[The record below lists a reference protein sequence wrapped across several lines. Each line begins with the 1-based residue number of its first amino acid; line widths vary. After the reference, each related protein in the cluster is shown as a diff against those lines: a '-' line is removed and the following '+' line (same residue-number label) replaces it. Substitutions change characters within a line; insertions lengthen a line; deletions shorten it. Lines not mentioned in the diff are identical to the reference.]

1 MSYGHGGYRAGSGRP
16 SMSKEKKVLEDKLKE
31 EKVNFGIPVLEEVKD
46 AIEMDDI
53 NEASDIT
60 DVEEKDM
67 PHIEDYLKS
76 KERNGK
82 PLGADY
88 EYKKMWLW
96 LKKVNCEKIVNPKL
110 LEMYAI
116 NAARTKQCHE
126 MLSSLGLVVKNAS
139 GNPIASP
146 FADMALSFEKGMNNA
161 LLTIN
166 QIVKENANL
175 ARLNYD
181 ETALKMERILSR
193 SDNIPGLNHKW

>member
-16 SMSKEKKVLEDKLKE
+16 SMSKEKKALEGKLKE
-31 EKVNFGIPVLEEVKD
+31 EKINAGIPVLEEVKD
-46 AIEMDDI
+46 AIGIDDI
-53 NEASDIT
+53 NEVSDIT

-67 PHIEDYLKS
+67 PKMEEYLKS
-76 KERNGK
+76 KERSGK

-110 LEMYAI
+110 IEMYAI

-166 QIVKENANL
+166 QIVKENGHL
-175 ARLNYD
+175 TRLNYD
-181 ETALKMERILSR
+181 EIALKMESILFGS
-193 SDNIPGLNHKW
+193 NKTNGIHYK

>member
-16 SMSKEKKVLEDKLKE
+16 SMSKEKKALEGKLKE
-31 EKVNFGIPVLEEVKD
+31 EKINAGIPVLEEVKD
-46 AIEMDDI
+46 AIGIDDI
-53 NEASDIT
+53 NEVSDIT

-67 PHIEDYLKS
+67 PKIEEYLKS
-76 KERNGK
+76 KERSGK

-110 LEMYAI
+110 IEMYAI

-146 FADMALSFEKGMNNA
+146 FADMALNFEKGMNNA

-166 QIVKENANL
+166 QIVKENGHL
-175 ARLNYD
+175 TRLNHD
-181 ETALKMERILSR
+181 ETALKMESILFGS
-193 SDNIPGLNHKW
+193 NKTNGIHYK

>member
-16 SMSKEKKVLEDKLKE
+16 SMSKEKKALEGKLKE
-31 EKVNFGIPVLEEVKD
+31 EKINAGIPVLEEVKD
-46 AIEMDDI
+46 AIGIDDI
-53 NEASDIT
+53 NEVSDIT

-67 PHIEDYLKS
+67 PKIEEYLKS
-76 KERNGK
+76 KERSGK

-110 LEMYAI
+110 IEMYAI

-146 FADMALSFEKGMNNA
+146 FADMALNFEKGMNNA

-166 QIVKENANL
+166 QIVKENGHL
-175 ARLNYD
+175 TRLNYD
-181 ETALKMERILSR
+181 ETALKMESILFGS
-193 SDNIPGLNHKW
+193 NKTNGIHYK

>member
-16 SMSKEKKVLEDKLKE
+16 SMSKEKKALEGKLKE
-31 EKVNFGIPVLEEVKD
+31 EKINAGIPVLEEVKD
-46 AIEMDDI
+46 AIGIDDI
-53 NEASDIT
+53 NEVSDIT

-67 PHIEDYLKS
+67 PKIEEYLKS
-76 KERNGK
+76 KERSGK

-110 LEMYAI
+110 IAMYAI

-146 FADMALSFEKGMNNA
+146 FADMALNFEKGMNNA

-166 QIVKENANL
+166 QIVKENGHL
-175 ARLNYD
+175 TRLNYD
-181 ETALKMERILSR
+181 ETALKMESILFGS
-193 SDNIPGLNHKW
+193 NKTNGIHYK

>member
-16 SMSKEKKVLEDKLKE
+16 SMSKEKKALEGKLKE
-31 EKVNFGIPVLEEVKD
+31 EKINASIPVLEEVKD
-46 AIEMDDI
+46 ALGIDDI
-53 NEASDIT
+53 NEVSDIT

-67 PHIEDYLKS
+67 PKIEEYLKS
-76 KERNGK
+76 KERSGK

-110 LEMYAI
+110 IEMYAI

-166 QIVKENANL
+166 QIVKENGHL
-175 ARLNYD
+175 TRLNYD
-181 ETALKMERILSR
+181 ETALKMESILFGS
-193 SDNIPGLNHKW
+193 NKTNGIHYK

>member
-16 SMSKEKKVLEDKLKE
+16 SMSKEKKALEGKLKE
-31 EKVNFGIPVLEEVKD
+31 EKINAGIPVLEEVKD
-46 AIEMDDI
+46 AIGIDDI
-53 NEASDIT
+53 NEVFDIT

-67 PHIEDYLKS
+67 PKIEEYLKS

-110 LEMYAI
+110 IEMYAI

-126 MLSSLGLVVKNAS
+126 MLSSLGLVVKNVS

-166 QIVKENANL
+166 QIVKENGHL
-175 ARLNYD
+175 TRLNYD
-181 ETALKMERILSR
+181 DTALKMESILFGS
-193 SDNIPGLNHKW
+193 NKTNGIHYK

>member
-16 SMSKEKKVLEDKLKE
+16 SMSKEKKALEGKLKE
-31 EKVNFGIPVLEEVKD
+31 EKLNAGIPVLEEVKD
-46 AIEMDDI
+46 AIGIDDI
-53 NEASDIT
+53 NEVSDIT

-67 PHIEDYLKS
+67 PKIEEYLKS
-76 KERNGK
+76 KERSGK

-110 LEMYAI
+110 IEMYAI

-166 QIVKENANL
+166 QIVKENGHL
-175 ARLNYD
+175 TRLNYD
-181 ETALKMERILSR
+181 ETALKMESILFGS
-193 SDNIPGLNHKW
+193 NKTNGIHYK

>member
-16 SMSKEKKVLEDKLKE
+16 SMSKEKKALEGKLKE
-31 EKVNFGIPVLEEVKD
+31 EKLNAGIPVLEEVKD
-46 AIEMDDI
+46 AIGIDDI
-53 NEASDIT
+53 NEVSDIT

-67 PHIEDYLKS
+67 PKIEEYLKS
-76 KERNGK
+76 KERSGK

-110 LEMYAI
+110 IEMYAI

-146 FADMALSFEKGMNNA
+146 FADMALSFERGMNNA

-166 QIVKENANL
+166 QIVKENGHL
-175 ARLNYD
+175 TRLNYD
-181 ETALKMERILSR
+181 ETALKMESILFGS
-193 SDNIPGLNHKW
+193 NKTNGIHYK

>member
-16 SMSKEKKVLEDKLKE
+16 SMSKEKKALEGKLKE
-31 EKVNFGIPVLEEVKD
+31 EKVNACIPVLEEVKD
-46 AIEMDDI
+46 AIGIDDI
-53 NEASDIT
+53 NEVSDIT

-67 PHIEDYLKS
+67 PKIEEYLKS
-76 KERNGK
+76 KERSGK

-110 LEMYAI
+110 IEMYAI

-166 QIVKENANL
+166 QIVKENGHL
-175 ARLNYD
+175 TRLNYD
-181 ETALKMERILSR
+181 ETALKMESILFGS
-193 SDNIPGLNHKW
+193 NKTNGIHYK

>member
-16 SMSKEKKVLEDKLKE
+16 SMSKEKKELEGKLKE
-31 EKVNFGIPVLEEVKD
+31 EKINAGIPVLEEVKD
-46 AIEMDDI
+46 AIGIDDI
-53 NEASDIT
+53 NEVSDIT

-67 PHIEDYLKS
+67 PKIEEYLKS
-76 KERNGK
+76 KERSGK

-110 LEMYAI
+110 IEMYAI

-166 QIVKENANL
+166 QIVKENGHL
-175 ARLNYD
+175 TRLNYD
-181 ETALKMERILSR
+181 ETALKMESILFGS
-193 SDNIPGLNHKW
+193 NKTNGIHYK